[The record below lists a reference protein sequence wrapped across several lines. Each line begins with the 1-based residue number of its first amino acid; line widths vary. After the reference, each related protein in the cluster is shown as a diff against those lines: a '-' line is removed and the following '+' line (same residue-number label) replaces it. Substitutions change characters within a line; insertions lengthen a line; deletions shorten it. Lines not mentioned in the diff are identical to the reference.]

1 MYPSSLRSTA
11 WGKHSEGF
19 IPFSPSLQVL
29 LVPIYC
35 QSSIAA
41 WKKLQHRWPPIPDES
56 LCGHCKGR
64 ELKEM
69 ELRTVQN
76 SMSSYFYILQFQLA
90 PVQAADVSHLTDQ
103 TEYLN
108 SPNSIASEKY
118 VYLLEQT
125 QSVVQGLAPPRPR
138 SKSSKSENTTCSMRC
153 YFVTSKLHY

>member
-1 MYPSSLRSTA
+1 MYPSSLRSTV

-41 WKKLQHRWPPIPDES
+41 QKKLQHRWPQVHS

-69 ELRTVQN
+69 ELKTVQN
-76 SMSSYFYILQFQLA
+76 STSSYFYILQFQLV
-90 PVQAADVSHLTDQ
+90 PVQAANVSHLTDQ

-108 SPNSIASEKY
+108 SPNSIASEKD
-118 VYLLEQT
+118 VYLSEQT
-125 QSVVQGLAPPRPR
+125 QSVVQGLASPRPR